1 MAYFGRFNDDRSLK
15 SRKNHRTEAT
25 VVTVDVLTVD
35 QAFDPALE
43 VRFPKI
49 QQVSDTQ
56 VRKPYIGQ
64 NLLGVHGEQSFNRF

>member
-1 MAYFGRFNDDRSLK
+1 M
-15 SRKNHRTEAT
+15 
-25 VVTVDVLTVD
+25 VTVDTVVCGSRFTAWRMSLTVD

-49 QQVSDTQ
+49 QQVSDTL

-64 NLLGVHGEQSFNRF
+64 NLLGVHREQSFNRF